1 MMANMAN
8 VSKANL
14 TEYKPYSLSKQR
26 NNDVYVDIV
35 FQDEGVMTVP
45 KTSGNA
51 IVDLLNDAF
60 RNGVKVALKTVSLS
74 GSGSSVQTEP
84 IEPKFRPTP
93 MPQEEEHPI
102 NKQVKRL

>member
-1 MMANMAN
+1 MASMANL
-8 VSKANL
+8 SKANL

-26 NNDVYVDIV
+26 NNDIYVDII
-35 FQDEGVMTVP
+35 FQDEGIMTVP
-45 KTSGNA
+45 KTSGAA

-60 RNGVKVALKTVSLS
+60 RNGVKISLKTISVS
-74 GSGSSVQTEP
+74 SSQTEP

-102 NKQVKRL
+102 NRQVKRL